1 MMKKTTQE
9 LYKERLLKVLVFI
22 QQNLDGHLSLED
34 LAKVAHFSI
43 YHFHRI
49 FHGLTGESLQEHIR
63 RLRLERA
70 AMRLK
75 HSDNSILD
83 IALEA
88 GYETNESFT
97 RAFKALC
104 GCSPSSFRSS
114 KGLSFKAG
122 SARVLYDESGTI
134 KSVKLPKGGKSMN
147 VKIEKLEPMRVAF
160 VRHIGP
166 YDKVS
171 NAWDK
176 LCTWLGKE
184 GLLGPGAKFIGLC
197 YDDPEVTAP
206 DKIRYDACVTVDEN
220 FEPLNDIVVQTIPG
234 GEFAVVTHI
243 GPYNKLGQ
251 TYSKLFGRWLPQS
264 GRELRSQPSLEFY
277 LNDPQST
284 EPKELLTDIYV
295 PLEPLL

>member
-1 MMKKTTQE
+1 M
-9 LYKERLLKVLVFI
+9 LRVLVFI
-22 QQNLDGHLSLED
+22 QQNLDNHLSLDE
-34 LAKVAHFSI
+34 LSKVAHFST

-49 FHGLTGESLQEHIR
+49 FRGMVGESLQEYIR

-75 HSDNSILD
+75 HSNDSVLD

-104 GCSPSSFRSS
+104 GYSPSSFRSG
-114 KGLSFKAG
+114 KGVLFKAG
-122 SARVLYDESGTI
+122 RKHMLYDETCLI
-134 KSVKLPKGGKSMN
+134 KSIKLPKGGKSMN

-166 YDKVS
+166 YNEVS
-171 NAWDK
+171 TAWDK
-176 LCTWLGKE
+176 LCAWLGKE
-184 GLLGPGAKFIGLC
+184 GLLGPEAKFIGLC
-197 YDDPEVTAP
+197 YDDPDVTAP
-206 DKIRYDACVTVDEN
+206 EKVRYDACVTVDES
-220 FEPLNDIVVQTIPG
+220 FEPINDIGVQTIPG

-243 GPYNKLGQ
+243 GPYNKLGR
-251 TYSKLFGRWLPQS
+251 TYAKLFGRWLPQS
-264 GRELRSQPSLEFY
+264 GRELRSQPCLEFY

-284 EPKELLTDIYV
+284 EPAELLTDIYV